1 MILPKDKATSS
12 EKKGWLKKLGVFGF
26 LFFLLKGLV
35 WIGIAIWAW
44 LKVN

>member
-1 MILPKDKATSS
+1 MILPEDKTTST
-12 EKKGWLKKLGVFGF
+12 EKKSWLKKVGVFGF